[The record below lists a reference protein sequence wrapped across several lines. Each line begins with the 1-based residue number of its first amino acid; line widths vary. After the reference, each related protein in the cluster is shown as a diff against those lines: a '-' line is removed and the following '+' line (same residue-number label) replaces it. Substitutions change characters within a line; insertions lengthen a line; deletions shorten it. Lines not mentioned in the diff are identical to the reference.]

1 MRRIFLELVY
11 EEEEEEN
18 FKWKERDRGGRCL
31 KVSSLFQF
39 TRKEEER

>member
-11 EEEEEEN
+11 EEEEEN
-18 FKWKERDRGGRCL
+18 YKWKERDRGGRCL